1 MSYAINGGMW
11 NSQPWNGPAFL
22 LTIASQMKVLYNQT
36 TIDLDWAGV
45 SGANYYQVQV
55 SLYPDFRTCF
65 VDVSHDESDYSFT
78 DSQTNDLKRYWRWRP
93 SRAAGSDWIEPWSE
107 PGSYW
112 LDTGADDEID
122 VPRHYWVLVDPDDT
136 TDLYWFDLPPV
147 YQIIPHNLNRFQDRN
162 RLGDLLS
169 EFLTVKADIQLM
181 FTGSQFI
188 AHAQLNE
195 FRRFHSTKR
204 TFFLATFKI
213 GERDRPMPN
222 IWKVEFVQDPTF
234 AMIAPGRPDLL
245 RGNAVLTEV

>member
-1 MSYAINGGMW
+1 LSYRINGGMW
-11 NSQPWNGPAFL
+11 NSQPWNGAAFL

-36 TIDLDWAGV
+36 TIALDWAGV
-45 SGANYYQVQV
+45 DGANYYQVQV
-55 SLYPDFRTCF
+55 SLFPDFRTNF

-78 DSQTNDLKRYWRWRP
+78 DGQANNLKRYWRWRP

-107 PGSYW
+107 VGSYW

-122 VPRHYWVLVDPDDT
+122 VPQHYWTIFDPDDV

-147 YQIIPHNLNRFQDRN
+147 YTIVPENLYRFQDRN
-162 RLGDLLS
+162 RLGELLS
-169 EFLTVKADIQLM
+169 EFLTVKNNIQLM

-195 FRRFHSTKR
+195 FRRFHNTKR

-213 GERDRPMPN
+213 GERARPMPN

-234 AMIAPGRPDLL
+234 TMIAAGRPDLL
-245 RGNAVLTEV
+245 RGNAVMTEV